1 MSFTLSNS
9 EDMAHTSSD
18 SDTKLTS
25 NDTMNTQSKKSDDE
39 VHVTS
44 MKNTQKPFN
53 FVCCH
58 TEQQASWCCDLD
70 LIVKHKNCS
79 EMVKP
84 LGKPS
89 KLYQIVGGSNCLFC
103 ALSYAITGRQNY
115 CSVVKGKIV
124 LHMRHNEHALLA
136 PMNGSVNEYL
146 ACTGM
151 TNQHVWGTDVEIM
164 ATSSLLQTDIYE
176 YMKVGFLYKWQKF
189 SSSILSGYPAKNTGG
204 LYVQNISGVHYD
216 IAQDVACSPT
226 PHSNHGCK
234 KNNIR
239 NKAIV
244 VRQSL

>member
-44 MKNTQKPFN
+44 MKNTQKPF
-53 FVCCH
+53 
-58 TEQQASWCCDLD
+58 
-70 LIVKHKNCS
+70 
-79 EMVKP
+79 
-84 LGKPS
+84 
-89 KLYQIVGGSNCLFC
+89 
-103 ALSYAITGRQNY
+103 
-115 CSVVKGKIV
+115 
-124 LHMRHNEHALLA
+124 
-136 PMNGSVNEYL
+136 
-146 ACTGM
+146 
-151 TNQHVWGTDVEIM
+151 
-164 ATSSLLQTDIYE
+164 
-176 YMKVGFLYKWQKF
+176 
-189 SSSILSGYPAKNTGG
+189 
-204 LYVQNISGVHYD
+204 YVQNISGVHYD

-244 VRQSL
+244 VRQSLLTLVNLPNLQKQIMVQILQSMCLSH